1 MENKKDDHEV
11 FGSYV
16 AMEMS
21 NLQLASSKR
30 KLRSEIRNAISRVV
44 AEDTTITDKLLLRY
58 DEFGSG
64 KE

>member
-44 AEDTTITDKLLLRY
+44 AEDTTITD
-58 DEFGSG
+58 
-64 KE
+64 